1 MTRLAA
7 ALDQF
12 RALDSVAARDTA
24 LTRRDAR
31 AKLLVTLLF
40 LVLVQSCG
48 RWQWAPLLLL
58 APFALALVLQSGLPA
73 RLLAR
78 ALLLS
83 LPLVLMAAAPDP
95 WLDRTPL
102 ALPGGAEIARGWISL
117 GCTALR
123 LVLTLAATLALLAAT
138 GLRPL
143 CAALS
148 RLGVPEVLTAQLLFL
163 HRYACVLLEE
173 AARMHTAWQLRA
185 GPGLRQSPRLRLH
198 VWASL
203 AGQWLLRTMARAGR
217 IHQAMLARGFDGRLP
232 LQHRSRW
239 CAADTGFVAAW
250 GGGMVAARWL
260 VA

>member
-12 RALDSVAARDTA
+12 RALDSLAARDTA

-78 ALLLS
+78 ALLLA
-83 LPLVLMAAAPDP
+83 LPLVLMAAVPDP

-102 ALPGGAEIARGWISL
+102 ALPGGAEIARGWVSL

-123 LVLTLAATLALLAAT
+123 LVLTVAATLALLAGT
-138 GLRPL
+138 GLQPL

-148 RLGVPEVLTAQLLFL
+148 SLGVPEVLTAQLLFL

-185 GPGLRQSPRLRLH
+185 GPRARLAPR

-203 AGQWLLRTMARAGR
+203 VGQWLLRTLARAGR
-217 IHQAMLARGFDGRLP
+217 IHQAMLARGYDGHLP
-232 LQHRSRW
+232 LQHRGRW
-239 CAADTGFVAAW
+239 RVADTGFVAAW
-250 GGGMVAARWL
+250 GAGMVAARWL